1 VTPWVPLIAASTV
14 TETRTPAC
22 ETAAAPGWRQRL
34 LQAHFRDYT
43 PAAMRMWLAI
53 ALAGALALIAALVAM
68 VSPSAP
74 DRLHTMVA
82 LLFVVVAA
90 WFPVQ
95 IPRTKYS
102 IGAADVFVFL
112 MLSVLGPPAA
122 VLAVGL
128 EGGIGAWRGSK
139 RWSSRISTP
148 AAAMASMAVCGLL
161 FEALW
166 PLVAAWGLKA
176 ATAKL
181 IVLLPLAFVPFVLPT
196 FSLMATVT
204 LKKGHWPD
212 LRQWFSSFSWL
223 AGIYLAAA
231 LVAGIVQ
238 LNASQHGLVT
248 VGAVA
253 LAALGVVALLRVSI
267 AHHEAEHSAQE
278 TRVSQARRE
287 AEQNQLRFAAAFTHA
302 AIGMAIVD
310 ARGRIVRVNQAFCAL
325 LRHDESALAG
335 QRFVE
340 MLRPRDV
347 ALFERQSRDVTERRG
362 STTDAVELRCTA
374 FDGGELWVTL
384 HCGRYQDPD
393 SAEDGLIYQV
403 QDITSRQLAEAQLQH
418 VAYHDSL
425 TELPNRAYFHAQLAK
440 AVDASR
446 NEPGTR
452 FAVMFLDLD
461 RFKVVNDSL
470 GHFYGN
476 ELLREVGRRIQQCLR
491 SKEVVARLGG
501 DEFAVLLHD
510 VHDSDDGMVLA
521 ERILHALSQPLPIGG
536 TEIIPSASVGVTFSG
551 LGHRSVDELLRD
563 ADLAMY
569 EAKAAGRGR
578 VAVFDRTMHERI
590 ADKLALEADLRH
602 AIGEGELS
610 LSYQPLFDL
619 EPYRLIGFEALARW
633 QHPTRGAVS
642 PAVFIA
648 LAEEAGHIEA
658 LTAWVIEKAVE
669 QLAAWHRAAPH
680 MAHLGISV
688 NISARDL
695 SQPHFV
701 ERVLLVLH
709 RHGVAS
715 GRLTLEITETVL
727 MSRLDMVFDAIARLR
742 AAGVRLAIDDF
753 GTGYSSLAY
762 LGTLPV
768 DCLKIDRSFVVAM
781 DVGAEYVEIVRAVL
795 TLGQALGKNVVA
807 EGIETAAQLAT
818 LRRLGVHAGQGYLL
832 SRPLRPE
839 QVPALLYAP
848 AAMPA

>member
-1 VTPWVPLIAASTV
+1 MN
-14 TETRTPAC
+14 RPAPPVLD
-22 ETAAAPGWRQRL
+22 AAATGWRQRFVA
-34 LQAHFRDYT
+34 AHFHDYS
-43 PAAMRMWLAI
+43 PAALRMWLAI
-53 ALAGALALIAALVAM
+53 TLAGALALAASLWAM
-68 VSPSAP
+68 GSPAAP
-74 DRLHTMVA
+74 DRLHTGFA
-82 LLFVVVAA
+82 LLFVAVAA

-95 IPRTKYS
+95 LPRTKYS
-102 IGAADVFVFL
+102 ISAADVFVFL
-112 MLSVLGPPAA
+112 MLSVLGTAPA
-122 VLAVGL
+122 VLATGL
-128 EGGIGAWRGSK
+128 EVLIGSWRGTK
-139 RWSSRISTP
+139 RLSSRISSP
-148 AAAMASMAVCGLL
+148 AAAMAAMAVCGAL
-161 FEALW
+161 FQALW
-166 PLVAAWGLKA
+166 PLLAGQGLSPA
-176 ATAKL
+176 MAKL
-181 IVLLPLAFVPFVLPT
+181 IVLLPVAIVPFALPT
-196 FSLMATVT
+196 LALMATVT
-204 LKKGHWPD
+204 LRKGVWPD
-212 LRQWFSSFSWL
+212 LREWFTSFSWL
-223 AGIYLAAA
+223 AAIYLTAA
-231 LVAGIVQ
+231 LIAGIVQ
-238 LNASQHGLVT
+238 LNAGQHGMVAI
-248 VGAVA
+248 GAVA
-253 LAALGVVALLRVSI
+253 VAALGIVALLRVSV
-267 AHHEAEHSAQE
+267 AHNEAEHHAQE
-278 TRVSQARRE
+278 TRVSQAQRE

-310 ARGRIVRVNQAFCAL
+310 ARGCIVRVNQALCAL
-325 LRHDESALAG
+325 LARSEERLAG
-335 QRFVE
+335 KRFID
-340 MLRPRDV
+340 MLHPDDG
-347 ALFERQSRDVTERRG
+347 ALFERQSRDVAERVG
-362 STTDAVELRCTA
+362 ASTYSVELRCTSG
-374 FDGGELWVTL
+374 DGSDLWVAL
-384 HCGRYQDPD
+384 HCGRYKDPD
-393 SAEDGLIYQV
+393 SVDDGLIYQV

-425 TELPNRAYFHAQLAK
+425 TELPNRAYFHAQLGK
-440 AVDASR
+440 AVESSR
-446 NEPGTR
+446 SDPGIR

-476 ELLREVGRRIQQCLR
+476 ELLREIGRRIQQCLR
-491 SKEVVARLGG
+491 RNEVVARLGG

-510 VHDSDDGMVLA
+510 LHDSDDGTALA

-536 TEIIPSASVGVTFSG
+536 TEIMPSASVGVTFSD
-551 LGHRSVDELLRD
+551 LGYRSVDELLRD

-619 EPYRLIGFEALARW
+619 EPYRLVGFEALARW

-642 PAVFIA
+642 PAVFVA

-695 SQPHFV
+695 AQPDFV
-701 ERVLLVLH
+701 ERVLRVLH

-727 MSRLDMVFDAIARLR
+727 MNRLDMVRDAIARLR
-742 AAGVRLAIDDF
+742 AVGVRLAIDDF

-768 DCLKIDRSFVVAM
+768 DCLKIDRSFVAAM
-781 DVGAEYVEIVRAVL
+781 DDGAEYVEIVRAVL
-795 TLGQALGKNVVA
+795 SLGQALGKKVVA

-818 LRRLGVHAGQGYLL
+818 LRRLGVPAGQGYLL

>member
-1 VTPWVPLIAASTV
+1 MN
-14 TETRTPAC
+14 RPAPPVLD
-22 ETAAAPGWRQRL
+22 AAATGWRQRFVA
-34 LQAHFRDYT
+34 AHFHDYS
-43 PAAMRMWLAI
+43 PAALRMWLAI
-53 ALAGALALIAALVAM
+53 TLAGALALAASLWAM
-68 VSPSAP
+68 GSPAAP
-74 DRLHTMVA
+74 DRLHTGVA
-82 LLFVVVAA
+82 LLFVAVAA

-95 IPRTKYS
+95 LPRTKYS
-102 IGAADVFVFL
+102 ISAADVFVFL
-112 MLSVLGPPAA
+112 MLSVLGTAPA
-122 VLAVGL
+122 VLATGL
-128 EGGIGAWRGSK
+128 EVLIGSWRGTK
-139 RWSSRISTP
+139 RLSSRISSP
-148 AAAMASMAVCGLL
+148 AAAMAAMAVCGAV
-161 FEALW
+161 FQALW
-166 PLVAAWGLKA
+166 PLLAGQGLSPA
-176 ATAKL
+176 MAKL
-181 IVLLPLAFVPFVLPT
+181 IVLLPVAIVPFALPT
-196 FSLMATVT
+196 LALMATVT
-204 LKKGHWPD
+204 LRKGVWPD
-212 LRQWFSSFSWL
+212 LREWFTSFSWL
-223 AGIYLAAA
+223 AAIYLTAA
-231 LVAGIVQ
+231 LIAGIVQ
-238 LNASQHGLVT
+238 LNAGQHGMVAI
-248 VGAVA
+248 GAVA
-253 LAALGVVALLRVSI
+253 VAALGIVALLRVSV
-267 AHHEAEHSAQE
+267 AHNEAEHHAQE
-278 TRVSQARRE
+278 TRVSQAQRE

-310 ARGRIVRVNQAFCAL
+310 ARGCIVRVNQALCAL
-325 LRHDESALAG
+325 LARSEERLAG
-335 QRFVE
+335 KRFID
-340 MLRPRDV
+340 MLHPDDG
-347 ALFERQSRDVTERRG
+347 ALFDRQSRDVAERVG
-362 STTDAVELRCTA
+362 ASTYSVELRCTSG
-374 FDGGELWVTL
+374 DGSELWVAL
-384 HCGRYQDPD
+384 HCGRYKDPD
-393 SAEDGLIYQV
+393 SVDDGLIYQV
-403 QDITSRQLAEAQLQH
+403 QDITSRQLAEAQLQY

-425 TELPNRAYFHAQLAK
+425 TELPNRAYFHAQLGK
-440 AVDASR
+440 AVESSLTD
-446 NEPGTR
+446 PGVR

-491 SKEVVARLGG
+491 RKEVVARLGG

-510 VHDSDDGMVLA
+510 LHDSDDGTGLA
-521 ERILHALSQPLPIGG
+521 ERILQALSKPLPIGG
-536 TEIIPSASVGVTFSG
+536 TEIIPSASIGVTFSD
-551 LGHRSVDELLRD
+551 LGYRTADELLRD

-569 EAKAAGRGR
+569 EAKTAGRGR

-619 EPYRLIGFEALARW
+619 EPYRLVGFEALARW

-642 PAVFIA
+642 PAVFIT

-688 NISARDL
+688 NISGRDL
-695 SQPHFV
+695 AQPDFV
-701 ERVLLVLH
+701 ERVLRVLH

-727 MSRLDMVFDAIARLR
+727 MNRLDMVRDAIARLR
-742 AAGVRLAIDDF
+742 AVGVRLAIDDF

-768 DCLKIDRSFVVAM
+768 DCLKIDRSFVAAM
-781 DVGAEYVEIVRAVL
+781 DDGAEYIEIVRAVL
-795 TLGQALGKNVVA
+795 SLGQALGKNVVA

-818 LRRLGVHAGQGYLL
+818 LRRLGVPVGQGYLL

>member
-1 VTPWVPLIAASTV
+1 
-14 TETRTPAC
+14 
-22 ETAAAPGWRQRL
+22 
-34 LQAHFRDYT
+34 
-43 PAAMRMWLAI
+43 MWLAI
-53 ALAGALALIAALVAM
+53 ALAGALALAASLAAM
-68 VSPSAP
+68 VSPAAP
-74 DRLHTMVA
+74 DRLQTLVA
-82 LLFVVVAA
+82 LLFVAVAA

-128 EGGIGAWRGSK
+128 EGLIGSWRGTK
-139 RWSSRISTP
+139 RLSSRISSP
-148 AAAMASMAVCGLL
+148 AAGMASMALCGAL
-161 FEALW
+161 FEGLW
-166 PLVAAWGLKA
+166 PLLAGLGLKA
-176 ATAKL
+176 PMAKL
-181 IVLLPLAFVPFVLPT
+181 IVLLPVAFVPFVLPT
-196 FSLMATVT
+196 LALMATVT
-204 LKKGHWPD
+204 LKQGAWPN
-212 LRQWFSSFSWL
+212 LRHWFSSFSWL

-238 LNASQHGLVT
+238 LNASQHGLAT
-248 VGAVA
+248 IGAVA
-253 LAALGVVALLRVSI
+253 LAALGVVALLRVSV
-267 AHHEAEHSAQE
+267 AHNEAEHLAQE
-278 TRVSQARRE
+278 TRVTHAQRE

-310 ARGRIVRVNQAFCAL
+310 AQGRIVRVNQALCAL
-325 LRHDESALAG
+325 LARSEERLAG
-335 QRFVE
+335 KRFVD
-340 MLRPRDV
+340 MLHPDDG
-347 ALFERQSRDVTERRG
+347 ALFERHSRDVAERVG
-362 STTDAVELRCTA
+362 ASTYSVELRCTSG
-374 FDGGELWVTL
+374 DGGELWVAL
-384 HCGRYQDPD
+384 HCGRYQDAD

-403 QDITSRQLAEAQLQH
+403 QDITSRQLAEARLQH

-425 TELPNRAYFHAQLAK
+425 TELPNRAYFHAELAK
-440 AVDASR
+440 AVESSR
-446 NEPGTR
+446 TDPGVR

-491 SKEVVARLGG
+491 RKEVVARLGG

-510 VHDSDDGMVLA
+510 LHDSDDGTGLA
-521 ERILHALSQPLPIGG
+521 ERILQALSKPLPIGG
-536 TEIIPSASVGVTFSG
+536 TEIIPSASVGVTFSD
-551 LGHRSVDELLRD
+551 LGYRTVDELLRD

-569 EAKAAGRGR
+569 EAKSAGRGR

-610 LSYQPLFDL
+610 VSYQPLFDL
-619 EPYRLIGFEALARW
+619 EPYRLVGFEALARW
-633 QHPTRGAVS
+633 QHPTRGPVS
-642 PAVFIA
+642 PAVFIS

-658 LTAWVIEKAVE
+658 LTAWIVDKAVE

-680 MAHLGISV
+680 MAHLGVSV
-688 NISARDL
+688 NISGRDL
-695 SQPHFV
+695 AQPDFV
-701 ERVLLVLH
+701 ERVLRVLH

-715 GRLTLEITETVL
+715 SRLTLEITETML
-727 MSRLDMVFDAIARLR
+727 MSRLDMARDTIARLR
-742 AAGVRLAIDDF
+742 AVGVRLAIDDF

-781 DVGAEYVEIVRAVL
+781 DGGSEYVEIVRAVL

-807 EGIETAAQLAT
+807 EGIETAEQLAT

>member
-1 VTPWVPLIAASTV
+1 V
-14 TETRTPAC
+14 TEARSSPPN
-22 ETAAAPGWRQRL
+22 TAAVAPGWRQRFL
-34 LQAHFRDYT
+34 LTHFHDYT

-53 ALAGALALIAALVAM
+53 ALAGALALTAALVAM
-68 VSPSAP
+68 ASPTAP
-74 DRLHTMVA
+74 NRLHTMVA
-82 LLFVVVAA
+82 LLFVAVAA

-122 VLAVGL
+122 VLAVGF
-128 EGGIGAWRGSK
+128 EGAIGAWRGSK
-139 RWSSRISTP
+139 RLSSRISTP
-148 AAAMASMAVCGLL
+148 AAAMASMAICGAL

-166 PLVAAWGLKA
+166 PLVVGLGLKA
-176 ATAKL
+176 PTAKL

-196 FSLMATVT
+196 FALMATVT
-204 LKKGHWPD
+204 LKKGRWPD

-238 LNASQHGLVT
+238 LNASQHGLAT
-248 VGAVA
+248 IAAVA

-267 AHHEAEHSAQE
+267 AHNEAEHRAQE
-278 TRVSQARRE
+278 TRVSQAQRE

-310 ARGRIVRVNQAFCAL
+310 ARGRIVRVNQSLCEL
-325 LRHDESALAG
+325 LAHDEAALAG

-340 MLRPRDV
+340 MLRPSDP
-347 ALFERQSRDVTERRG
+347 ALFERQSRDVTER
-362 STTDAVELRCTA
+362 SAAATDAVELRCTA
-374 FDGGELWVTL
+374 GDGGELWVAL
-384 HCGRYQDPD
+384 HCGRYNDSG

-403 QDITSRQLAEAQLQH
+403 QNITSRQLAEARLQH
-418 VAYHDSL
+418 IAYHDSL

-440 AVDASR
+440 AVESSR
-446 NEPGTR
+446 TDPGMR

-491 SKEVVARLGG
+491 RKEVVARLGG

-510 VHDSDDGMVLA
+510 LHDSDDGTVLA
-521 ERILHALSQPLPIGG
+521 GRILHALSQPLPIGG
-536 TEIIPSASVGVTFSG
+536 TEIIPSASIGVTFSD
-551 LGHRSVDELLRD
+551 LGYRSVDELLRD

-569 EAKAAGRGR
+569 EAKATGRGR

-619 EPYRLIGFEALARW
+619 EPYRLVGFEALARW

-642 PAVFIA
+642 PAVFVA

-688 NISARDL
+688 NISGRDL
-695 SQPHFV
+695 AQPDFV
-701 ERVLLVLH
+701 ERVLRVLH

-727 MSRLDMVFDAIARLR
+727 MNRLDMVRDAIARLR
-742 AAGVRLAIDDF
+742 AVGVRLAIDDF

-768 DCLKIDRSFVVAM
+768 DCLKIDRSFVAAM
-781 DVGAEYVEIVRAVL
+781 DGGSEYVEIVRAVL

-807 EGIETAAQLAT
+807 EGIETADQLAT
-818 LRRLGVHAGQGYLL
+818 LRRLGVPAGQGYLL

>member
-1 VTPWVPLIAASTV
+1 VTEASTPSSD
-14 TETRTPAC
+14 TA
-22 ETAAAPGWRQRL
+22 AAAPGWRPRFL
-34 LQAHFRDYT
+34 LAHFHDYT

-53 ALAGALALIAALVAM
+53 ALAGLLALIAALGAM
-68 VSPSAP
+68 LSLAAP
-74 DRLHTMVA
+74 DRLHTTVA
-82 LLFVVVAA
+82 LLFVAVAA

-128 EGGIGAWRGSK
+128 EGAIGAWRGSK
-139 RWSSRISTP
+139 RLSSRISTP
-148 AAAMASMAVCGLL
+148 AAAMASMAICGAL

-166 PLVAAWGLKA
+166 PLLVGLGLKA
-176 ATAKL
+176 PTAKL
-181 IVLLPLAFVPFVLPT
+181 IVLLPVAFVPFVLPT
-196 FSLMATVT
+196 FALMATVT
-204 LKKGHWPD
+204 LKKGRWPD

-223 AGIYLAAA
+223 AGIYLTAA

-238 LNASQHGLVT
+238 LNASQHGLAT
-248 VGAVA
+248 IGAVA

-267 AHHEAEHSAQE
+267 AHNETEHRAQE
-278 TRVSQARRE
+278 TRVSQAQRE

-310 ARGRIVRVNQAFCAL
+310 ARGRIVRVNQALCAL
-325 LRHDESALAG
+325 LARDEQALAG
-335 QRFVE
+335 QRFVD
-340 MLRPRDV
+340 MLRPSDA
-347 ALFERQSRDVTERRG
+347 ALLERQSRDITERSSG
-362 STTDAVELRCTA
+362 ATTDSVELRCTA
-374 FDGGELWVTL
+374 GDGGELWVAL

-393 SAEDGLIYQV
+393 SAEGGLIYQV

-425 TELPNRAYFHAQLAK
+425 TELPNRAYFHAELAK
-440 AVDASR
+440 AVESSR
-446 NEPGTR
+446 TDTGVR

-476 ELLREVGRRIQQCLR
+476 EMLREVGRRIQHCLR
-491 SKEVVARLGG
+491 RKEVVARLGG

-510 VHDSDDGMVLA
+510 LHDSDDGTGLA
-521 ERILHALSQPLPIGG
+521 GRILHALSQPLPIGG
-536 TEIIPSASVGVTFSG
+536 TEIIPSASVGVTFSD
-551 LGHRSVDELLRD
+551 LGYRTVDELLRD

-619 EPYRLIGFEALARW
+619 APYRLVGFEALARW
-633 QHPTRGAVS
+633 QHPTRGTVS

-680 MAHLGISV
+680 MVNLGVSV
-688 NISARDL
+688 NISGRDL
-695 SQPHFV
+695 AQPDFV
-701 ERVLLVLH
+701 ERVLRVLH

-727 MSRLDMVFDAIARLR
+727 MNRLDMVRDAIARLR
-742 AAGVRLAIDDF
+742 AVGVRLAIDDF

-768 DCLKIDRSFVVAM
+768 DCLKIDRSFVAAM
-781 DVGAEYVEIVRAVL
+781 DGGTEYVEIVRAVL
-795 TLGQALGKNVVA
+795 SLGQALGKNVVA
-807 EGIETAAQLAT
+807 EGIETAEQLAT
-818 LRRLGVHAGQGYLL
+818 LRRLGVPAGQGYLL